1 MATMTGRR
9 PDMPPL
15 AKSLSAR
22 LLVLTVFFVM
32 LSEVLIYAPSAGR
45 FRLTYLEQRLAP
57 GTPPTL
63 PHPGAVDR
71 HLADHRRARL
81 SQPAMVDGAADAPP
95 DWKHD
100 AVPRAPG
107 GR

>member
-45 FRLTYLEQRLAP
+45 FRLTYLQERLAA
-57 GTPPTL
+57 G
-63 PHPGAVDR
+63 
-71 HLADHRRARL
+71 HLAILALQATPDYMVGAELEAELLRHADSYVIGLRR
-81 SQPAMVDGAADAPP
+81 PDG
-95 DWKHD
+95 
-100 AVPRAPG
+100 
-107 GR
+107 